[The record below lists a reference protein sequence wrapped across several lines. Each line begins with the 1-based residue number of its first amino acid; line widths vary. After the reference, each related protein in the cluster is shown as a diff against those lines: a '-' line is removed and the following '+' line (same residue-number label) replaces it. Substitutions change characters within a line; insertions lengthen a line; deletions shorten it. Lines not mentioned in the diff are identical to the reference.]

1 MRRGFTIIEIVVVIV
16 ILGIAAGFVLPR
28 VVGGSSRSVRAK
40 ADEVGSVLS
49 ALARRDAMLSQ
60 PVALDYSR
68 ETGVLRVLTLRSD
81 GSTRAW
87 ASDRLLPAAEI
98 DGSAD
103 AGVRLVSVRSD
114 QTVYRDEDFRIEL
127 DQFQP
132 RGVLEVVLSD
142 GRGKFF
148 ASVLLGA
155 TSLQASVSEAEG
167 SAPESMSNLPEAID
181 LDASGKE
188 GEAW

>member
-1 MRRGFTIIEIVVVIV
+1 MRRGFTIIEVVVVIV

-28 VVGGSSRSVRAK
+28 VVGGASRSVRAK
-40 ADEVGSVLS
+40 ADEVGAVLS

-60 PVALDYSR
+60 PVALDYNADS
-68 ETGVLRVLTLRSD
+68 GVLRVLTLRTQET
-81 GSTRAW
+81 GRGW
-87 ASDRLLPAAEI
+87 VSDRLLPVAELLPSS
-98 DGSAD
+98 DG
-103 AGVRLVSVRSD
+103 GVRLVSVRSD

-142 GRGKFF
+142 SRERYF
-148 ASVLLGA
+148 ATVTLGA
-155 TSLQASVSEAEG
+155 TSLQASIAESEGGAGTGGGE
-167 SAPESMSNLPEAID
+167 LPEAID
-181 LDASGKE
+181 LDALGKE